1 MKEWFE
7 DWFDSPYYHLLYQN
21 RSDEEATHF
30 VNKITERLSPNPNAT
45 LLDLACGKG
54 RHARAFSL
62 YQLDVTGLDLS
73 PQSIEYAK
81 QFENDHL
88 HFYVHDMR
96 NVFRTNYFEIVC
108 NLFTSFGYFK
118 SNHDNHLAARSM
130 AQALKKGGTLIIDF
144 VNKIPAQIHN
154 ETFNHETKEL
164 QGVHF
169 EIHRS
174 YTEHKLIKSI
184 TINDNGVESQF
195 VEQVNSFTFEE
206 MNALFTETGLQLIST
221 FGNYAFEPYDAHLSP
236 RMILVYTK

>member
-21 RSDEEATHF
+21 RSDEEATSF
-30 VNKITERLSPNPNAT
+30 VGKIIEKIAPKTNAT

-54 RHARAFSL
+54 RHAKAFSQFL
-62 YQLDVTGLDLS
+62 LDVTGVDLS

-81 QFENDHL
+81 DFESDTL

-96 NVFRTNYFEIVC
+96 NVFRINYFDIVC

-130 AQALKKGGTLIIDF
+130 AQSLKQGGTLIIDF
-144 VNKIPAQIHN
+144 VNKIPAQHHN
-154 ETFNHETKEL
+154 ESMSHEIKTI
-164 QGVHF
+164 GSVHF

-184 TINDNGVESQF
+184 SINDQGHESQF
-195 VEQVNSFTFEE
+195 VEQVNSFTFDE
-206 MNALFTETGLQLIST
+206 MNTLFTEVGLKLIST
-221 FGNYAFEPYDAHLSP
+221 YGTYTFESYDALSSP
-236 RMILVYTK
+236 RMILMYTK